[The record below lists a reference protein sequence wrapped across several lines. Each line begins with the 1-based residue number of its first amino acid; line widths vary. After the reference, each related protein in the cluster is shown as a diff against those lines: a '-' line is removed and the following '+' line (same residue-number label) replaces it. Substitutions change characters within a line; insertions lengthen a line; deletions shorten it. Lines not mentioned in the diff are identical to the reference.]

1 MPIISGLKA
10 PVAWARHP
18 DEHMAVGT
26 VREARCRV
34 PGPRAG
40 NRSGFRSVCFLSCK
54 KHHSQS
60 GAWPHA
66 RCLATH
72 PSSQACAQRRHA
84 HACTAPQLWLQGWY
98 GRPLCSPP
106 PEGPC
111 GQAQSRPQPLL
122 CAAAPWLPS
131 SAPRGGQR
139 GPYWPT
145 PLQLQPSGP
154 SGECARPGAQPSAH
168 PWALALGRGLT
179 DAHTG
184 TGNSYLSKEWR
195 NGDTGPLFLSTF
207 GNWCRGGRR
216 MGLGAESPHSP
227 GRTQCCFQR
236 DLLGRL
242 LI

>member
-1 MPIISGLKA
+1 M
-10 PVAWARHP
+10 
-18 DEHMAVGT
+18 
-26 VREARCRV
+26 
-34 PGPRAG
+34 PRARAQG
-40 NRSGFRSVCFLSCK
+40 RKPVRVQERLLSELQK
-54 KHHSQS
+54 ASLPVR
-60 GAWPHA
+60 G
-66 RCLATH
+66 LATRQVLGH
-72 PSSQACAQRRHA
+72 SSLIPGLCSEEACSRLHCTAALATGVVWAPAVLSTTGGSLRPSSV
-84 HACTAPQLWLQGWY
+84 T
-98 GRPLCSPP
+98 
-106 PEGPC
+106 
-111 GQAQSRPQPLL
+111 
-122 CAAAPWLPS
+122 AAASALCCCASLSS

-154 SGECARPGAQPSAH
+154 SGECARPGAQP
-168 PWALALGRGLT
+168 WAVALGRGLT